1 VLRTWAARG
10 EGARGC
16 RRAGSTGVRAGGTDR
31 GPWRSLRGHGWP
43 SRHEARV
50 ADGAAGPWSAG
61 GRTWRRAG
69 GRGRVGVTL
78 GKRDRRQ
85 SPSPVRQPP
94 PRPVLPGPGSRP
106 QACSGWRQWPRRAAS
121 PAPRARG
128 RRASSCPAQRTACL
142 AGRVRTVAG
151 KKGGAGSGSMFL
163 RVGRRRAGAG
173 RHGNLL
179 SSLARQKRSAP

>member
-1 VLRTWAARG
+1 MQTRG
-10 EGARGC
+10 LHGGQGWGHGSGSLEVTSGSRLAKPTRSTCCGRG
-16 RRAGSTGVRAGGTDR
+16 RRA
-31 GPWRSLRGHGWP
+31 LECGW
-43 SRHEARV
+43 SDLA
-50 ADGAAGPWSAG
+50 AG
-61 GRTWRRAG
+61 GRAWKSRGHAREAG
-69 GRGRVGVTL
+69 S
-78 GKRDRRQ
+78 Q
-85 SPSPVRQPP
+85 SPTPVRQPS

-151 KKGGAGSGSMFL
+151 KKGGEGSGSMFL

-179 SSLARQKRSAP
+179 SSLAGQKRSAP